1 METWLCA
8 CVHVCLCVFFSHA
21 SLDIEAQ
28 FLTWTQISPSLLACL
43 RIPCLCFLFAGIVD
57 EYHNHPAVLWVLPC
71 PSPGPHTF
79 MASAFYLQSPISRH
93 TKLKLK
99 SRWGSQPT
107 RVFFSCFFVSFQCS
121 YSLKIEEMVGKRD
134 SFIEIMLL
142 RQFLGPYEGTVALV
156 TPLCDKRKH
165 KMSKRILQR
174 SFSSWPILFFWLNI
188 SVAQAGL

>member
-8 CVHVCLCVFFSHA
+8 GMHVCLCVFFNHA

-28 FLTWTQISPSLLACL
+28 FLTWTQISPSLLACF

-57 EYHNHPAVLWVLPC
+57 ELPQPPSGSVSAAC

-107 RVFFSCFFVSFQCS
+107 RVFFSCFFWKFSVFLQPENRGNGW
-121 YSLKIEEMVGKRD
+121 KT
-134 SFIEIMLL
+134 
-142 RQFLGPYEGTVALV
+142 RQFHRDYAI
-156 TPLCDKRKH
+156 KA
-165 KMSKRILQR
+165 
-174 SFSSWPILFFWLNI
+174 I
-188 SVAQAGL
+188 SRTLRGHSGSGNPFVR